1 MIIHSG
7 SSYNKQTIPISVA
20 YLHQELFFLPCK
32 VDGAVLR
39 PAAPELCSGFLP
51 HVTSEV
57 LNVLAE
63 RVWERALPSGHHFSE
78 VIPLFMLR
86 VPGLELVTWH
96 NLIAREARKCS
107 LLEHFEETVR
117 RS

>member
-1 MIIHSG
+1 MHSS

-20 YLHQELFFLPCK
+20 YLNQELFFLPCK
-32 VDGAVLR
+32 VNGAVLH
-39 PAAPELCSGFLP
+39 PAAQELCSVFLP
-51 HVTSEV
+51 HVASEV
-57 LNVLAE
+57 PKVLAE
-63 RVWERALPSGHHFSE
+63 RVWERALPSGHHLSE

-86 VPGLELVTWH
+86 VPGLELVTWY

-107 LLEHFEETVR
+107 LLEHFEQTVH